1 MDKIKT
7 HFDKPI
13 RYNKSHWSS
22 GDALFFVTGR
32 KRPVAYGTVSEMNSL
47 LLLDKAL
54 GGLNQIAESYNNGLI
69 ILSQGEKDIVEVKL
83 SYGEERME

>member
-7 HFDKPI
+7 QFDKPI
-13 RYNKSHWSS
+13 KYKKSHWSS
-22 GDALFFVTGR
+22 EDALFFVIGR
-32 KRPVAYGTVSEMNSL
+32 KRPVAYGTVAEMNSL
-47 LLLDKAL
+47 LLLDEAL
-54 GGLNQIAESYNNGLI
+54 GGLKQIAESYNNGLI